1 MNRHLYLFKSTVC
14 LAFLG
19 ASFCGCESEKENA
32 IDASLQIYG
41 KTYDVQTG
49 IIWQSN
55 PYTSYERV
63 PYIWEDVYEENGTQT
78 TDKVEGFVSS
88 TESKSS
94 GNFMIS
100 LYQTGMNYNEQLKE
114 VSGWGALVCFH
125 LASKE
130 LERLVP
136 GTYVVG
142 EEQKPGTFKG
152 YASSS
157 FNVKVGGGIATVTEG
172 KIQVDEVTGGYK
184 VTFDCKTDFGGIVRG
199 HFHSPMPVVRLP
211 QVTALEH
218 RDIVLEGL
226 MKKHIKHLAEKK
238 TPDVYTNPN
247 WNLHKP
253 GVDIF
258 AKAFLTLSTGL
269 LSDANGSKSTPDVA
283 LSHDEDN
290 NALVFESPLHMR
302 RFFGPSKQ
310 RAFYTFPCHTIYMKA
325 PDTFTEADFEEVSE
339 TGLTAEVKEETVSI
353 PLGDNFKPC
362 YVFFRTGR
370 GDKGVI
376 RVRGF
381 REGGKTYTPYAW
393 SALHVIT
400 ESRKAALTIDVKC
413 PAVIYNPTIK

>member
-130 LERLVP
+130 LE
-136 GTYVVG
+136 
-142 EEQKPGTFKG
+142 
-152 YASSS
+152 
-157 FNVKVGGGIATVTEG
+157 
-172 KIQVDEVTGGYK
+172 
-184 VTFDCKTDFGGIVRG
+184 
-199 HFHSPMPVVRLP
+199 
-211 QVTALEH
+211 
-218 RDIVLEGL
+218 
-226 MKKHIKHLAEKK
+226 
-238 TPDVYTNPN
+238 
-247 WNLHKP
+247 
-253 GVDIF
+253 
-258 AKAFLTLSTGL
+258 
-269 LSDANGSKSTPDVA
+269 
-283 LSHDEDN
+283 
-290 NALVFESPLHMR
+290 
-302 RFFGPSKQ
+302 
-310 RAFYTFPCHTIYMKA
+310 
-325 PDTFTEADFEEVSE
+325 
-339 TGLTAEVKEETVSI
+339 
-353 PLGDNFKPC
+353 
-362 YVFFRTGR
+362 
-370 GDKGVI
+370 
-376 RVRGF
+376 
-381 REGGKTYTPYAW
+381 
-393 SALHVIT
+393 
-400 ESRKAALTIDVKC
+400 
-413 PAVIYNPTIK
+413 